1 MFWEMLVPPKE
12 YCPPSGS
19 IEEAI
24 KRDFGSLDEMIS
36 NFNTTAAGV
45 QGSGWAWL
53 AYHKGVGKLV
63 IEKTAN
69 QDPLEPTTGLIPVLG
84 IDCWEHAYYL
94 QYKNARPD
102 YLKEIWKVV
111 NWRDVGRRLENAA
124 NA

>member
-1 MFWEMLVPPKE
+1 MFWEMLIPPKE
-12 YCPPSGS
+12 YSPPDGS
-19 IEEAI
+19 IKEAI
-24 KRDFGSLDEMIS
+24 NRDFGSLDDMIS
-36 NFNTTAAGV
+36 RLNTIAAGV

-53 AYHKGVGKLV
+53 AYHKNVGKLV
-63 IEKTAN
+63 IDKTAN

-102 YLKEIWKVV
+102 YLKEIRKVI
-111 NWRDVGRRLENAA
+111 NWCDVGRRLENAA